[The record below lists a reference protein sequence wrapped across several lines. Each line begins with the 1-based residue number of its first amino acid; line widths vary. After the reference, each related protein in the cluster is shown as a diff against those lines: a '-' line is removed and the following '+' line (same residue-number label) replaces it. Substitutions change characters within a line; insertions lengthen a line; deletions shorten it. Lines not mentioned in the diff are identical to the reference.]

1 MDQVSIPW
9 SYNIVT
15 GGAVSSLK
23 FMLQQDG
30 PQFTVTPAVSF
41 FVNCETQGEIDE
53 MREKLSEGGY
63 AAACWMWSR
72 LRVA

>member
-30 PQFTVTPAVSF
+30 PQFTVTPVVSF

>member
-63 AAACWMWSR
+63 AAAC
-72 LRVA
+72 